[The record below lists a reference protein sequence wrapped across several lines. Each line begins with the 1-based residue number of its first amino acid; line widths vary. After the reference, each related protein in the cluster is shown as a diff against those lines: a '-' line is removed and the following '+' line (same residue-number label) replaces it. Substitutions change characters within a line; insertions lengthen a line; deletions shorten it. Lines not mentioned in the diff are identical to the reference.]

1 MHSMWFNLNVK
12 DLDRSEQ
19 FFKSLGFEIKNPEM
33 LDKMLGITIGQTI
46 VILMKI
52 ITSSLY
58 HIKMSIQALMK

>member
-19 FFKSLGFEIKNPEM
+19 FFKSLGFEINKNPEM

-46 VILMKI
+46 VILL
-52 ITSSLY
+52 SLI
-58 HIKMSIQALMK
+58 HI

>member
-19 FFKSLGFEIKNPEM
+19 FFKSLGFEINKNPEM

-46 VILMKI
+46 VILI
-52 ITSSLY
+52 ENNHFEY

>member
-1 MHSMWFNLNVK
+1 
-12 DLDRSEQ
+12 
-19 FFKSLGFEIKNPEM
+19 M

-58 HIKMSIQALMK
+58 HQDVDSSPNEVMVSLGVKEIKTLMNY